1 VQQREQNKTTV
12 EKLIDI
18 YKEYGYIET
27 VVIVS
32 VYLSIGYIIN
42 PQDICILDSKVSFIL
57 IVITVITLFHGIENG
72 ILAVFIFAFFM
83 WMFYKH
89 FPYLDFLQ
97 ILLMTMIYGS
107 FYYYWTRKIKNAE
120 VEANYKA
127 VKLNELSR
135 AFYTL
140 KISHDQLEKNY
151 VIKPMSIRNS
161 IEALLSDREIK
172 RLNLKQ
178 KTEKYYMKFL
188 ELLEKSYNIQQS
200 LIIYKLNDQEEH
212 DEDLSIKNSSVLF
225 STKSSIYNK
234 KDLFKD
240 YLIEKSL
247 HRNISVYVSD
257 ENGEPSAEH
266 RENSKFIASLPVK
279 INDKTIALLVI
290 ENMPFMSF
298 NRENLTSIAIL
309 LEYIVIEIRK
319 NDLLRMHNDLK
330 LDMDKEYLFEYR
342 RMSYIYNKYRT
353 NSVNTVL
360 RIQNALQAK
369 RMYEK
374 ITMMLRSLDLATFNE
389 VEGVF
394 YITILFPLHDKSAAI
409 GFINRLRNTL
419 NDEQDKDFKYMIF
432 DMKETALQ
440 NDYYFE
446 LREDKK
452 NVNA

>member
-1 VQQREQNKTTV
+1 
-12 EKLIDI
+12 
-18 YKEYGYIET
+18 
-27 VVIVS
+27 
-32 VYLSIGYIIN
+32 
-42 PQDICILDSKVSFIL
+42 
-57 IVITVITLFHGIENG
+57 
-72 ILAVFIFAFFM
+72 
-83 WMFYKH
+83 
-89 FPYLDFLQ
+89 
-97 ILLMTMIYGS
+97 MTMIYGS

-161 IEALLSDREIK
+161 IEALLSDRETK

-279 INDKTIALLVI
+279 IDDKAIALLVI